1 MKSVVLLSGGLD
13 SAVALAIA
21 KSQGDDVYALTIQ
34 YGQRHQ
40 DEIRCAERLARA
52 FNVVSHHVVAIG
64 MRIIGGS
71 ALTATISVPTERTD
85 GIPTTYVPARNTIFL
100 SYALGWAEVL
110 EADRIIVGFNH
121 DDRAGYP
128 DCRLEYLIA
137 YQTMAN
143 LATKRGVSGNPIKIE
158 APLLTMNKEQ
168 IITLGHQLGVDF
180 SLTSSCYQPTHGIP
194 CKLCDSCVIRKE
206 GFMSA
211 GLTDPLESL

>member
-1 MKSVVLLSGGLD
+1 VKTLILLSGGLD
-13 SAVALAIA
+13 SAVALALA
-21 KSQGDDVYALTIQ
+21 KSQGDKVYALTIQ

-71 ALTATISVPTERTD
+71 ALTAAIPVPTERTE
-85 GIPTTYVPARNTIFL
+85 GIPATYVPARNTIFL
-100 SYALGWAEVL
+100 SYALGWAETL
-110 EADRIIVGFNH
+110 EADRIVVGFNH
-121 DDRAGYP
+121 ADRAGYP

-158 APLLTMNKEQ
+158 APLLTMNKQQ
-168 IITLGHQLGVDF
+168 IITLGSKLGVDF
-180 SLTSSCYQPTHGIP
+180 SLTSSCYQPRDGMP
-194 CKLCDSCVIRKE
+194 CKLCDSCVIRRG
-206 GFMSA
+206 GFTSA
-211 GLTDPLESL
+211 GLVDPLD